1 MTGKMKY
8 DLFGG
13 DIMSLVYN
21 IGRKLYINVTNKCTN
36 RCIFCI
42 RDTEAMKDYDLW
54 LHGQQPTAKDII
66 EELPDLFGYDELVFC
81 GFGEPLTY
89 PDIVAEVASY
99 VKDKREDMP
108 IRINTNGLGE
118 LINEGKDVLSRL
130 KGLVDVMSISLN
142 AESAEKY
149 VQVCHPK
156 QGEKAYEAII
166 DFTKKCK
173 GMFPKVMMSVVEIPE
188 IDVDA
193 CAKVCSDLGV
203 ERRVRQKDS

>member
-81 GFGEPLTY
+81 GLE
-89 PDIVAEVASY
+89 
-99 VKDKREDMP
+99 
-108 IRINTNGLGE
+108 
-118 LINEGKDVLSRL
+118 SR
-130 KGLVDVMSISLN
+130 
-142 AESAEKY
+142 
-149 VQVCHPK
+149 
-156 QGEKAYEAII
+156 
-166 DFTKKCK
+166 
-173 GMFPKVMMSVVEIPE
+173 
-188 IDVDA
+188 
-193 CAKVCSDLGV
+193 
-203 ERRVRQKDS
+203 